1 MTDQIDH
8 FANVNAKRDEMLVA
22 LGVKERALTEEML
35 TLQGRARELRVKA
48 DRLLQDGGNENHR
61 LEAAGLEARA
71 GRLTA
76 DLARVAKD
84 MEGVRTF
91 QAPAIS
97 MMWQLANSNYMKER
111 RDRESLP
118 GQTLS
123 AHVAKLITSETRQ
136 LAQAVVDVEA
146 AANMHPDSRDRL
158 APLLLALPACPAL
171 DV

>member
-1 MTDQIDH
+1 MIDQIDH
-8 FANVNAKRDEMLVA
+8 FANVNAKRDEMLIA
-22 LGVKERALTEEML
+22 LGVKQRALTEEML
-35 TLQGRARELRVKA
+35 ALQGRARELRVRA

-71 GRLTA
+71 NRLAA
-76 DLARVAKD
+76 DLARVRKD

-97 MMWQLANSNYMKER
+97 TMWQIANANYMKDR
-111 RDRESLP
+111 RDQESLP
-118 GQTLS
+118 RLTLS
-123 AHVAKLITSETRQ
+123 THVAKLITSETRK
-136 LAQAVVDVEA
+136 LAQAVVDAEA